1 MVSEAGPSTDDAGH
15 GGETASLMAA
25 GTTGTLLALAAIL
38 VLYVLVAVWPPS
50 PVATTTT
57 ATGGPTTT
65 TAAGQAAPPTTVA
78 VQPAPN
84 PPVRLFWWDLQ
95 VEREARLFL
104 VVALAGA
111 LGGLVYA
118 IRSLAWYAGNRNLK
132 YSWLLTYPLQPV
144 VGATLATITY
154 VVARGGLIVVT
165 TQTSSDTVNPFGF
178 AALGGLVGLF
188 SSQAA
193 EWLKRIF
200 EQVFTAAPKGK
211 DAAVEITAVDPD
223 RGPEGI
229 PVTIKG
235 TGLAGAQTVTF
246 GGVEAAG
253 VIQAS
258 DTEVQVIVPKDAKSG
273 PITVTTPAGTATTT
287 GPFTVV
293 PAEEEPLAPDGEQP
307 TAGAPPPTEE
317 ATPELD
323 PEEHLE
329 AGLGELSPEE
339 IADLDRQAASEHGEP
354 AETEVEDEPLDEE
367 DLLPEDEDED
377 GERPA

>member
-1 MVSEAGPSTDDAGH
+1 MASEADPSTDDTGH
-15 GGETASLMAA
+15 GGKNATLRAA
-25 GTTGTLLALAAIL
+25 GITGTLLALAAVL
-38 VLYVLVAVWPPS
+38 VLYVLVAVWPPAPPA
-50 PVATTTT
+50 PVT
-57 ATGGPTTT
+57 APSGPTTT
-65 TAAGQAAPPTTVA
+65 TAAGQAPPPTTIA

-84 PPVRLFWWDLQ
+84 PPVQLFWWDLQ
-95 VEREARLFL
+95 LEREARLFL

-118 IRSLAWYAGNRNLK
+118 LRSLAWYTGNRNLK

-144 VGATLATITY
+144 VGAALATITY

-165 TQTSSDTVNPFGF
+165 TQASSDTVNAFGF
-178 AALGGLVGLF
+178 AAIGGLVGLF

-211 DAAVEITAVDPD
+211 DAAVEITSFAPD
-223 RGPEGI
+223 QGAEGT
-229 PVTIKG
+229 PVGIHG

-253 VIQAS
+253 VTQAS
-258 DTEVQVIVPKDAKSG
+258 DTEIQVIVPKDAKSG

-287 GPFTVV
+287 RPFTVV
-293 PAEEEPLAPDGEQP
+293 PAEEEPTAPEGQEPADA
-307 TAGAPPPTEE
+307 AGTPPPTEE
-317 ATPELD
+317 ATPEFD

-339 IADLDRQAASEHGEP
+339 IADLDRQAASEHGES
-354 AETEVEDEPLDEE
+354 AEGEVEDEPLDEE
-367 DLLPEDEDED
+367 DLLPEDEE
-377 GERPA
+377 GEKA